1 MNTWKP
7 RPPLAGLGALS
18 LAIAGV
24 TSAGAPP
31 SPPGFTWSTVVNN
44 TDLMPTEGCAKDP
57 AKCKPFNSYNQ
68 PSVNLEGL
76 VVIRARSRGGQ
87 GETGGHGGGEHEGA
101 AVLASED
108 GGGSGGSGSGGSGT
122 EHGNQPVHGIY
133 TRDMSLAGSPIVR
146 ILDRKTEVPQPNNAH
161 YPPSNTLL
169 TTFIETPSFP
179 RIDMDSDTVA
189 TRANH
194 QPVWI
199 YEVGTDPDTGEPI
212 ETRVG
217 TTGIYTN
224 PFGDLITG
232 ASKLGAVPG
241 FEFYAVPGTDPPV
254 MFDVFPGAPAV
265 TGGSTIV
272 FKGNYTFDGAGRTGV
287 FYRDL
292 VEENINGGPGGGT
305 NPVVLIA
312 NNTDTL
318 IPGTSKVFGS
328 TSPPSAAAGK
338 AVFAGFDNEENPT
351 VGGIYLAPLGIAE
364 PPLRPLVRIGDQVP
378 GERKGAV
385 FNRLG
390 EGVAFDGRYVAFWGA
405 WGTMRTIRLHCPTEG
420 NKDRIAFCLTQC
432 PEPQGC
438 SAKAPVSQGIFLHDT
453 EMKTTQAVAKA
464 PTPYGD
470 FLFWNFSGMVPG
482 VGGGEDGSEEDGE
495 PARWRSSAFVAVSGQ
510 ATAFKAVASRG
521 QEGGC
526 GSCHSGGV
534 GSAPP
539 TPSHGQPI
547 GIYLSRQPGQG
558 IITVLD
564 TGGDGQLLDPEAPAG
579 SIVSELGLER
589 EGLRGNWIAVS
600 AKMGVAGGSEE
611 DGMAGVYIT
620 QLPPR

>member
-1 MNTWKP
+1 
-7 RPPLAGLGALS
+7 
-18 LAIAGV
+18 
-24 TSAGAPP
+24 
-31 SPPGFTWSTVVNN
+31 
-44 TDLMPTEGCAKDP
+44 
-57 AKCKPFNSYNQ
+57 
-68 PSVNLEGL
+68 
-76 VVIRARSRGGQ
+76 VI
-87 GETGGHGGGEHEGA
+87 
-101 AVLASED
+101 
-108 GGGSGGSGSGGSGT
+108 
-122 EHGNQPVHGIY
+122 
-133 TRDMSLAGSPIVR
+133 
-146 ILDRKTEVPQPNNAH
+146 
-161 YPPSNTLL
+161 
-169 TTFIETPSFP
+169 
-179 RIDMDSDTVA
+179 
-189 TRANH
+189 
-194 QPVWI
+194 
-199 YEVGTDPDTGEPI
+199 
-212 ETRVG
+212 
-217 TTGIYTN
+217 
-224 PFGDLITG
+224 
-232 ASKLGAVPG
+232 
-241 FEFYAVPGTDPPV
+241 
-254 MFDVFPGAPAV
+254 
-265 TGGSTIV
+265 
-272 FKGNYTFDGAGRTGV
+272 
-287 FYRDL
+287 
-292 VEENINGGPGGGT
+292 
-305 NPVVLIA
+305 
-312 NNTDTL
+312 
-318 IPGTSKVFGS
+318 FGS
-328 TSPPSAAAGK
+328 TSPPSAAKGQV
-338 AVFAGFDNEENPT
+338 VFAGFDNEENPT

>member
-1 MNTWKP
+1 MKMRTP
-7 RPPLAGLGALS
+7 QSSPMRLALA
-18 LAIAGV
+18 AIAV
-24 TSAGAPP
+24 AAAAGHAAAAPP
-31 SPPGFTWSTVVNN
+31 SPPLFSWSTVVNN
-44 TDLMPTEGCAKDP
+44 TDFMPTRGCEQDIT
-57 AKCKPFNSYNQ
+57 KCRLFNSYNQ
-68 PSVNLEGL
+68 PSVNRDGL
-76 VVIRARSRGGQ
+76 VVVRARSRGGE
-87 GETGGHGGGEHEGA
+87 GDTGGHEEEPEAGA
-101 AVLASED
+101 TVTSAD
-108 GGGSGGSGSGGSGT
+108 GT
-122 EHGNQPVHGIY
+122 EHENQPVHGIY
-133 TRDMSLAGSPIVR
+133 TRDMSVAGSPIIR

-179 RIDMDSDTVA
+179 RIDMESATIA

-199 YEVGTDPDTGEPI
+199 YGSEGD

-224 PFGDLITG
+224 PFDELITG
-232 ASKLGAVPG
+232 VAKLGAVPD
-241 FEFYAVPGTDPPV
+241 FEFFAVPGLHPPT

-265 TGGSTIV
+265 TGGGTIV
-272 FKGNYTFDGAGRTGV
+272 FKGNYTVENVGRTGV

-292 VEENINGGPGGGT
+292 VDEDVNGGPGGGT
-305 NPVVLIA
+305 NLVVLIA

-328 TSPPSAAAGK
+328 TSPPSAANGL

-351 VGGIYLAPLGIAE
+351 LGGIYMAPIEEYDPETNQPDLTT
-364 PPLRPLVRIGDQVP
+364 LVRIGDQVP
-378 GERKGAV
+378 GERKGTV

-405 WGTMRTIRLHCPTEG
+405 WGAMRTIRLHCPAEG

-453 EMKTTQAVAKA
+453 GAKTTQAVAKA
-464 PTPYGD
+464 PTQYGD

-495 PARWRSSAFVAVSGQ
+495 PARWRSSAFVAVSGTR
-510 ATAFKAVASRG
+510 TAFKAI
-521 QEGGC
+521 
-526 GSCHSGGV
+526 SGNLAGV
-534 GSAPP
+534 
-539 TPSHGQPI
+539 
-547 GIYLSRQPGQG
+547 YLSLTPGQAAVTVVDNRTDG
-558 IITVLD
+558 QVLD
-564 TGGDGQLLDPEAPAG
+564 PKAPAG
-579 SIVSELGLER
+579 SKVTEVGIER
-589 EGLRGNWIAVS
+589 ESLRGNWLAVS
-600 AKMGVAGGSEE
+600 AKMEVEGSTEEE

-620 QLPPR
+620 QVPRR

>member
-1 MNTWKP
+1 MNARRLKT
-7 RPPLAGLGALS
+7 LAVAIGAAT
-18 LAIAGV
+18 LAPWAATVGSV
-24 TSAGAPP
+24 TP
-31 SPPGFTWSTVVNN
+31 STPWFTWTTVVNN

-57 AKCKPFNSYNQ
+57 LKCKPFNSYNQ
-68 PSVNLEGL
+68 PSVNLDGL
-76 VVIRARSRGGQ
+76 VVIRARSRGGP
-87 GETGGHGGGEHEGA
+87 GDTGGGHGGEGEAGA
-101 AVLASED
+101 MAPAAGE
-108 GGGSGGSGSGGSGT
+108 GSGGNGGSGT
-122 EHGNQPVHGIY
+122 DHGNQPVHGIY
-133 TRDMSLAGSPIVR
+133 TRDMSDPENPGPIVH

-161 YPPSNTLL
+161 YPPSNPLL

-189 TRANH
+189 TRGNH

-199 YEVGTDPDTGEPI
+199 YGEEGD

-241 FEFYAVPGTDPPV
+241 FGFFAVPGVEPPT

-272 FKGNYTFDGAGRTGV
+272 FKGNYTVEGAGKTGV
-287 FYRDL
+287 FYRELFEQD
-292 VEENINGGPGGGT
+292 INEGPGGGT

-318 IPGTSKVFGS
+318 IPGTGTVFGS
-328 TSPPSAAAGK
+328 TSPPSAANGQV
-338 AVFAGFDNEENPT
+338 VFAGFDNEENPT
-351 VGGIYLAPLGIAE
+351 VGGLYLAPLGIAE
-364 PPLRPLVRIGDQVP
+364 PPLTPLVSIGDQVP

-405 WGTMRTIRLHCPTEG
+405 WGTMQTIRLHCPTEG
-420 NKDRIAFCLTQC
+420 NKDRVAFCLTQC

-453 EMKTTQAVAKA
+453 LTGDTSAVAKA

-521 QEGGC
+521 RQGGC

-539 TPSHGQPI
+539 TPTHGQPI
-547 GIYLSRQPGQG
+547 GIYLSRQPGQD
-558 IITVLD
+558 IITVLH
-564 TGGDGQLLDPEAPAG
+564 TGTDGQLLDPEAPAG

-620 QLPPR
+620 QVPR